1 MTRHTPPTKGF
12 MAGALALAVVLEGA
26 PAGVALAQDNTG
38 ADRPTTAP
46 ATAPATES
54 NGAKANG
61 VYPAPTQGVEQ
72 GVPANKDAQATR
84 TTHSSKHKPHHAK
97 QPVKGAAKETTN
109 GAANA
114 SAASD
119 ARE

>member
-1 MTRHTPPTKGF
+1 MTLHSTKVC
-12 MAGALALAVVLEGA
+12 MAGALALALVQEGA
-26 PAGVALAQDNTG
+26 AAGVALAQDNTG

-46 ATAPATES
+46 ATES
-54 NGAKANG
+54 SGAKANG

-72 GVPANKDAQATR
+72 GVPVGKGAQPTR
-84 TTHSSKHKPHHAK
+84 TTHSSKHKPHRPK
-97 QPVKGAAKETTN
+97 QPVKGAAKETAN

-114 SAASD
+114 SAAAGGSD